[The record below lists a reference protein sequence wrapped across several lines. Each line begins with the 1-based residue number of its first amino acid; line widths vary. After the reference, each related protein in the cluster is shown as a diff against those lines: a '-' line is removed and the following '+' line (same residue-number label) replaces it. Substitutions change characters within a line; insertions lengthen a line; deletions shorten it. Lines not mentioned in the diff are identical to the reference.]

1 MLTVGIV
8 VVLFGL
14 MKPGA
19 ATGAGIQR
27 NMGLDLLAGVR
38 RLSAHPPRR
47 GWQGRRPALVAVVG
61 LVVIAVC
68 YIGVNLLGIGLH
80 SYGWFF

>member
-1 MLTVGIV
+1 MGGGA
-8 VVLFGL
+8 FGESEAGGGYWGGAPR
-14 MKPGA
+14 KPWALICGLVYA
-19 ATGAGIQR
+19 AYLHT
-27 NMGLDLLAGVR
+27 
-38 RLSAHPPRR
+38 RLSR